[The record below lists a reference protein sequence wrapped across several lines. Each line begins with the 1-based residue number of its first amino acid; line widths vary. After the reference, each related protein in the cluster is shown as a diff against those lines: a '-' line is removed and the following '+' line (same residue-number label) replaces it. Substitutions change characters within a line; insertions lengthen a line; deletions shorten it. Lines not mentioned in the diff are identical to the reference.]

1 MSEKLNKHLSQK
13 QIPNIASQP
22 KKVQEITK
30 NNIDKILNWEIDFYS
45 YRWDP
50 IIYSH
55 LNQTWYDVKG
65 ETYRD
70 YWHTIFFEDRLVPL
84 TLEEFNKEFVNF
96 WDYLKSKFFLLSQL
110 NNLKIYI
117 NEPELFIEDLWELLS
132 KKFSPQENIYLIKLL
147 KEAFSMK
154 KINNYS
160 NDILIEFHIIFM
172 IYKLVENWIEYEDVC
187 DFIENSSSI
196 PSYRENYDKTGY
208 YKNYELINDMF
219 ELVNCYYIYFSQE
232 SNKYW
237 NINALSKNISN
248 NKLKQE
254 VLSLISIIDF
264 QNKFKK

>member
-13 QIPNIASQP
+13 QIPNIDSQP

-45 YRWDP
+45 YMWDP

-55 LNQTWYDVKG
+55 LNQSWYDVKW
-65 ETYRD
+65 EKYRD
-70 YWHTIFFEDRLVPL
+70 YGHTIVFEDRLVAL
-84 TLEEFNKEFVNF
+84 SMDEFNQKFHNY

-132 KKFSPQENIYLIKLL
+132 KKFSPQDNIYLINLL
-147 KEAFSMK
+147 KDTFSMK
-154 KINNYS
+154 KFNNYS
-160 NDILIEFHIIFM
+160 SDILIEFHIIFM
-172 IYKLVENWIEYEDVC
+172 IYKMVENWVEYDDIC
-187 DFIENSSSI
+187 YFIENNNSVQADEKI
-196 PSYRENYDKTGY
+196 DY
-208 YKNYELINDMF
+208 YKNYELINDIF

-232 SNKYW
+232 KNKYW
-237 NINALSKNISN
+237 NINSLSKNISN

-264 QNKFKK
+264 QNKFRK